1 MVRDLSDI
9 LVVLRSLKDELHRRF
24 RVTRLEVFGSTGRGE
39 HGPAS
44 DLDLL
49 AEFSEDAD
57 MFDLVGLEQFLAERL
72 GMPVDVVPKRS
83 LRKEF
88 REEVLREAI
97 AV

>member
-1 MVRDLSDI
+1 MKNLPEI
-9 LVVLRSLKDELHRRF
+9 LIILRSLKDELHRSF
-24 RVTRLEVFGSTGRGE
+24 RVTKLEVFGSTGRGE

-57 MFDLVGLEQFLAERL
+57 LFDLVGLEQFLTERL
-72 GMPVDVVPKRS
+72 GMSVDVVPKRS